1 MNIRWVQ
8 APCLNCSNR
17 QVGCHSSCEK
27 YKDYK
32 TRHYA
37 EKDRMDAEDRLN
49 NTINQLNYGSA
60 LKERDKQ
67 PEPLK
72 HGRKKK
78 RRQI

>member
-8 APCLNCSNR
+8 SPCKDCPDR

-37 EKDRMDAEDRLN
+37 EKDRMHLEDVLN
-49 NTINQLNYGSA
+49 KQINELNWGSSQ
-60 LKERDKQ
+60 KHEKNKGT
-67 PEPLK
+67 LK
-72 HGRKKK
+72 HGYKPK
-78 RRQI
+78 RR